1 MYSANARFETYQQPA
16 QQGTFAVSP
25 YTDSEVQAIIAGY
38 TEYASDLAYRGRFF
52 VKNGLKWI
60 HNLEALRRK
69 LNNEY
74 GRYIDDEELRAE
86 FGYDVENYYARHQN
100 LRLQRDP
107 AFRRLIAQIKVH

>member
-38 TEYASDLAYRGRFF
+38 TECADARAYNGRYFI
-52 VKNGLKWI
+52 KNGLKWI

-107 AFRRLIAQIKVH
+107 AFRRLMAQIKVH